1 MRKKIIIL
9 NIAVLLFGNVLFET
23 IHYFESH
30 AHGISS
36 EIHGCQE
43 CLALENNSNY
53 TTDFNNVIILKN
65 KSTFLYSESFAFI
78 RFNLKSK
85 NRSRAPPFS

>member
-1 MRKKIIIL
+1 MRKKLHML

-30 AHGISS
+30 DHSISY
-36 EIHGCQE
+36 EIHDCQE
-43 CLALENNSNY
+43 CLVLENNSNY
-53 TTDFNNVIILKN
+53 TSDFYNVNSLKN
-65 KSTFLYSESFAFI
+65 KFTFLTSESFGFI

-85 NRSRAPPFS
+85 NRQRAPPFS